1 MKEIKLF
8 KSRVCFDDYY
18 ENEDP
23 KLIYD
28 CWLDADCRGWN
39 GWAMP
44 YMERAEFYRY
54 VKLCLENWEKYPDLD
69 DGSDGNFA
77 DEIMAIKPQEING
90 RTLYYFGGWLC
101 WNVEDEN
108 FAEKRKILLEASAL

>member
-1 MKEIKLF
+1 
-8 KSRVCFDDYY
+8 
-18 ENEDP
+18 
-23 KLIYD
+23 
-28 CWLDADCRGWN
+28 
-39 GWAMP
+39 MP

-54 VKLCLENWEKYPDLD
+54 VKLCLENWEKYPDID

-101 WNVEDEN
+101 WNIEDDDFE
-108 FAEKRKILLEASAL
+108 EKRKILWEASAL